1 MDLNC
6 CRFDTDSE
14 EEDAPGASLAE
25 VVEDEGKG
33 FLGAGG
39 GVTRGVRECG
49 TAPARGFSFF
59 VNCL

>member
-6 CRFDTDSE
+6 CRFDTDSGDA
-14 EEDAPGASLAE
+14 DAPE
-25 VVEDEGKG
+25 VLLVEGVEEEGKG

-39 GVTRGVRECG
+39 GVTSGVKECG
-49 TAPARGFSFF
+49 TAPATGFSFF